1 MSFQKMDFNR
11 TRPGGRNAVL
21 LYGFSALEVEILTKA
36 YLESGIDE
44 WLYLDENRAGQKIKV
59 LLTDVT
65 DNQGIV
71 FTKQKD
77 QVILFNGT
85 SQYELQQFVS
95 KARALLKGRP
105 LIAMVTPTSKN
116 WVFNDLV
123 KELKQERFELE
134 RNKK

>member
-44 WLYLDENRAGQKIKV
+44 WLYLDESRAGQKIKV
-59 LLTDVT
+59 LLANVT